1 MRERG
6 FSIHLTSRDI
16 SHILSALSRY
26 AGNQVLHAQI
36 SKLRGNPDDAATT
49 CKLHWKPPVSLNGG
63 GRDESSHLKAT
74 AGISQSMS
82 NSHGRTPEH
91 NRP

>member
-26 AGNQVLHAQI
+26 AGNQVLYAQV
-36 SKLRGNPDDAATT
+36 SKLRGEPDAAADYLQTALET
-49 CKLHWKPPVSLNGG
+49 SNLIEWLEGESGAANSMLFGLN
-63 GRDESSHLKAT
+63 R
-74 AGISQSMS
+74 
-82 NSHGRTPEH
+82 
-91 NRP
+91 